1 MKGIWLKNLIDV
13 SLQIQILS
21 VMFLTYIIFKENN
34 ENFVLV
40 ENIIISYVSRS
51 SK

>member
-1 MKGIWLKNLIDV
+1 MKGIWVKNLIDV